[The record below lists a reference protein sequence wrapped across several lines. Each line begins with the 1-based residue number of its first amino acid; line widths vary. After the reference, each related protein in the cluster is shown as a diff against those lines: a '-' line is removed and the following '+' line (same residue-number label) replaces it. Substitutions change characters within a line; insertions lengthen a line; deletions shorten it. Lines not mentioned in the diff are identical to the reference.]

1 MIRSSRQRK
10 QKSKIIAEMLAIL
23 VESQAE
29 TTPYGSRSASET
41 DEWTNASDFCAALD
55 HYAASLT
62 RRWKSRPH

>member
-29 TTPYGSRSASET
+29 GTVYGSRSTSQT

-62 RRWKSRPH
+62 RRGKSRHH